1 MQIESKNLPYSRR
14 LLVPHFFSPKH
25 TSCARKKFAQFQSF
39 ESLDDA
45 GAGGVD
51 VNDDDDD
58 CGYANDD

>member
-1 MQIESKNLPYSRR
+1 MEREKLPYSRR

-25 TSCARKKFAQFQSF
+25 TSCARKKFARFRSF

-45 GAGGVD
+45 DAGGAD
-51 VNDDDDD
+51 DGGGDDDDD